1 MSAEE
6 AINDMDKKPR
16 PGMLSLTIR
25 DKYVLYASYM
35 PFVKGGGLFIPTTK
49 PYEMGDEVFMI
60 LNLMEE
66 TEKLSVSGKVVWI
79 TPNGS
84 QGNKASGIGVQ
95 FKEDES
101 TNIRNKIETYLAG
114 LLQSDRSTHTM

>member
-1 MSAEE
+1 MSLEDVSDLE
-6 AINDMDKKPR
+6 KKPR

-25 DKYVLYASYM
+25 DKCVLYASYM
-35 PFVKGGGLFIPTTK
+35 SFVKGGGLFIPTTK
-49 PYEMGDEVFMI
+49 NYELGDEVFMI

-95 FKEDES
+95 FNEEGAPV
-101 TNIRNKIETYLAG
+101 RNKIETYLAG
-114 LLQSDRSTHTM
+114 LLQSERATHTM

>member
-1 MSAEE
+1 MNIENIPDFE
-6 AINDMDKKPR
+6 KKPR

-25 DKYVLYASYM
+25 DKYILYASYM

-49 PYEMGDEVFMI
+49 HYALGDEVFII

-66 TEKLSVSGKVVWI
+66 TEKLSVSGKVVWV

-95 FKEDES
+95 FIENSELV
-101 TNIRNKIETYLAG
+101 RNKIEAYLAG
-114 LLQSDRSTHTM
+114 SLQSERITHTM